1 MTEYRLPDVSLLE
14 TDLDNEAH
22 RDAEQDFRDF
32 YAEIREETQRKLR
45 ISSKIRGNFNF
56 RKNQRTNR
64 LSGMVDIY
72 FDDKA
77 HADIMFDALDGEV
90 YNNYVLH
97 CQWRNL
103 RPRVT

>member
-1 MTEYRLPDVSLLE
+1 MPDVALTE
-14 TDLDNEAH
+14 TDLSKEGH
-22 RDAEQDFRDF
+22 KDAEQEFRQF
-32 YAEIREETQRKLR
+32 YQDIRERV
-45 ISSKIRGNFNF
+45 SKELNVIGRIRGNFSF

-77 HADIMFDALDGEV
+77 HADIMFDAMDGEV
-90 YNNYVLH
+90 FNNYVLH

-103 RPRVT
+103 RPRTNN